1 MKSVLSPLA
10 LQALAKARLA
20 GRHTPAPRPKT
31 NSRTADKFVIRGY
44 EELFNEVA
52 GMASHEGR
60 SINSE
65 VVAAIFD
72 ALSGQVRS
80 RAMLHV
86 LKSYL
91 GPELARSA
99 LDSIPVFHL
108 ENCKVPKKFVVRLPD
123 TIRASLKD
131 SVMDRIREE
140 GLQGG
145 ISMNTWTVQA
155 IAAWVQ
161 IRRKQY
167 ALLSAA
173 IAVGGDLAAVLPEL
187 DDETA

>member
-10 LQALAKARLA
+10 LQALTKARLA

-72 ALSGQVRS
+72 ALQGHVRS
-80 RAMLHV
+80 KAMLHV
-86 LKSYL
+86 LKRHL
-91 GPELARSA
+91 GNEISRSA
-99 LDSIPVFHL
+99 LDALPVFRL
-108 ENCKVPKKFVVRLPD
+108 EQCKVPKLFNVRLPD
-123 TIRASLKD
+123 NVRDTLKD
-131 SVMDRIREE
+131 RVLDRIREE
-140 GLQGG
+140 GRYV
-145 ISMNTWTVQA
+145 SMNEWTVKA
-155 IAAWVQ
+155 VADWVQ
-161 IRRKQY
+161 IRREQY